1 MTMKKKKARVAH
13 ITRRITFSAAHRLH
27 SDALSPEENR
37 RVFGKCNH
45 PNGHG
50 HNYVLEVTVAGPI
63 DPVTGMV
70 HNLTDLKRVM
80 SEVVEHDIDHKNLNV
95 DVPAFRDL
103 NPTAENI
110 AAVLWD
116 LLAARLPKGLLRE
129 VRLVETENNFVSFR
143 G

>member
-1 MTMKKKKARVAH
+1 MKKAQRKAF
-13 ITRRITFSAAHRLH
+13 ITRRLTFSAAHRLH
-27 SDALSPEENR
+27 SDKLSPEENR

-63 DPVTGMV
+63 DATTGMV
-70 HNLTDLKRVM
+70 FNLTDLKDVM
-80 SEVVEHDIDHKNLNV
+80 TDAIEHDIDHKNLNM
-95 DVPAFRDL
+95 DVPAFRKL

-110 AAVLWD
+110 AVVLWD
-116 LLAARLPKGLLRE
+116 LLEKRLKPGLLHE
-129 VRLVETENNFVSFR
+129 VKLIETENNFVSYR

>member
-1 MTMKKKKARVAH
+1 MKKSNRKAF
-13 ITRRITFSAAHRLH
+13 ITRRLTFSAAHRLH
-27 SDALSPEENR
+27 SDKLSPEENR

-63 DPVTGMV
+63 DPTTGMV
-70 HNLTDLKRVM
+70 FNLTDLKAVM
-80 SEVVEHDIDHKNLNV
+80 TDVIEHDIDHKNLNV
-95 DVPAFRDL
+95 DVPAFRNL

-116 LLAARLPKGLLRE
+116 LIEKRLKPGLLHE
-129 VRLVETENNFVSFR
+129 LKLIETENNFVSYR

>member
-1 MTMKKKKARVAH
+1 MKKPQRKAY
-13 ITRRITFSAAHRLH
+13 ITRRLTFSAAHRLH
-27 SDALSPEENR
+27 SDELSPEENR

-63 DPVTGMV
+63 DATTGMV
-70 HNLTDLKRVM
+70 INLNELKAVM
-80 SEVVEHDIDHKNLNV
+80 NDVIERDIDHKNLNV
-95 DVPAFRDL
+95 DVPAFKTL

-110 AAVLWD
+110 AVVLWD
-116 LLAARLPKGLLRE
+116 LIKARLRHGRLHE
-129 VRLVETENNFVSFR
+129 VRLIETENNFVSYR

>member
-1 MTMKKKKARVAH
+1 MRKIQRKAY
-13 ITRRITFSAAHRLH
+13 ITRRLTFSAAHRLH
-27 SDALSPEENR
+27 SAALGVEENR

-63 DPVTGMV
+63 DPTTGMV
-70 HNLTDLKRVM
+70 FNLTELKNVM
-80 SEVVEHDIDHKNLNV
+80 NDVIERDFDHKNLNV
-95 DVPAFRDL
+95 DVPAFKVL

-116 LLAARLPKGLLRE
+116 LIEKRLKPGLLHE
-129 VRLVETENNFVSFR
+129 VKLIETENNFVSYR

>member
-1 MTMKKKKARVAH
+1 MKKTARRAS
-13 ITRRITFSAAHRLH
+13 ITRRLSFSAAHRLQ
-27 SDALSPEENR
+27 SDALSPDENR

-50 HNYVLEVTVAGPI
+50 HNYVLEVTVTGPI
-63 DPVTGMV
+63 DAVTGMV
-70 HNLTDLKRVM
+70 FNLTDLKQVM
-80 SEVVEHDIDHKNLNV
+80 TDVVERDFDHRNLNV
-95 DVPAFRDL
+95 DVPEFRTL

-116 LLAARLPKGLLRE
+116 RLRKRLKPGLLHE
-129 VRLVETENNFVSFR
+129 VKLIETENNFVSYR

>member
-1 MTMKKKKARVAH
+1 MTKTARTAF
-13 ITRRITFSAAHRLH
+13 ITRRLTFCAAHRLH
-27 SDALSPEENR
+27 SDKLSAEENR

-50 HNYVLEVTVAGPI
+50 HNYVVEVTVAGPI

-70 HNLTDLKRVM
+70 FSLTELKDVM
-80 SEVVEHDIDHKNLNV
+80 ADVVEREFDHKNLNL
-95 DVPAFRDL
+95 DVAAFKAL

-110 AAVLWD
+110 AAVLW
-116 LLAARLPKGLLRE
+116 AALTKRLKPGLLHE
-129 VRLVETENNFVSFR
+129 VRLIETENNFVSYR

>member
-1 MTMKKKKARVAH
+1 MKKPARKAF
-13 ITRRITFSAAHRLH
+13 ITRRLTFSAAHRLH
-27 SDALSPEENR
+27 SDKLSPEENR

-63 DPVTGMV
+63 DATTGMV
-70 HNLTDLKRVM
+70 FNLTDLKDVM
-80 SEVVEHDIDHKNLNV
+80 TDVIENDIDHKNLNI
-95 DVPAFRDL
+95 DVPAFKTL

-110 AAVLWD
+110 AVVLWD
-116 LLAARLPKGLLRE
+116 LLKKRLKPGLLHE
-129 VRLVETENNFVSFR
+129 VKLIETENNFVSYR

>member
-1 MTMKKKKARVAH
+1 MKKAKRNAF
-13 ITRRITFSAAHRLH
+13 ITRRLTFSAAHRLH
-27 SDALSPEENR
+27 SDKLGAAENR

-63 DPVTGMV
+63 DPITGMV
-70 HNLTDLKRVM
+70 FNLTDLKDVM
-80 SEVVEHDIDHKNLNV
+80 TDVIERDIDHKNLNM
-95 DVPAFRDL
+95 DVPAFKTL

-110 AAVLWD
+110 AAVLW
-116 LLAARLPKGLLRE
+116 GLLEKRLKPGLLHE
-129 VRLVETENNFVSFR
+129 VKLIETENNFVSYR

>member
-1 MTMKKKKARVAH
+1 MKKSPRKAF
-13 ITRRITFSAAHRLH
+13 ITRRLTFSAAHRLH
-27 SDALSPEENR
+27 SDKLSPAENR

-63 DPVTGMV
+63 DAVTGMV
-70 HNLTDLKRVM
+70 FNLTELKNVM
-80 SEVVEHDIDHKNLNV
+80 TDVIERDIDHKNLNI
-95 DVPAFRDL
+95 DVPAFRKL

-110 AAVLWD
+110 AVVLWD
-116 LLAARLPKGLLRE
+116 LIEKRLKRGLLHE
-129 VRLVETENNFVSFR
+129 VKLIETENNFVSYR

>member
-1 MTMKKKKARVAH
+1 MKKKPSNRAF
-13 ITRRITFSAAHRLH
+13 ITRRLAFSAAHRLQ
-27 SDALSPEENR
+27 SDKLSPAENR

-50 HNYVLEVTVAGPI
+50 HNYVLEVTVTGPI
-63 DPVTGMV
+63 DGTTGMV
-70 HNLTDLKRVM
+70 FNLTDLKDVM
-80 SEVVEHDIDHKNLNV
+80 TDVVERDFDHKNLNM
-95 DVPAFRDL
+95 DVPEFQSL

-116 LLAARLPKGLLRE
+116 RLQKRLRPGLLHE
-129 VRLVETENNFVSFR
+129 VRLIETENNFVSYR

>member
-1 MTMKKKKARVAH
+1 MKKPARKAF
-13 ITRRITFSAAHRLH
+13 ITRRLTFSAAHRLH
-27 SDALSPEENR
+27 SDELSPEENR

-45 PNGHG
+45 ANGHG

-63 DPVTGMV
+63 DATTGMV
-70 HNLTDLKRVM
+70 FNLTELKNVM
-80 SEVVEHDIDHKNLNV
+80 TDVIEHDIDHKNLNM
-95 DVPAFRDL
+95 DVPAFKTL

-116 LLAARLPKGLLRE
+116 LMEKRLKPGLLHE
-129 VRLVETENNFVSFR
+129 VKLIETENNFVSYR

>member
-1 MTMKKKKARVAH
+1 MKKPSNRAF
-13 ITRRITFSAAHRLH
+13 ITRRLAFSAAHRLQ
-27 SDALSPEENR
+27 SDKLSPAENR

-63 DPVTGMV
+63 DAVTGMV
-70 HNLTDLKRVM
+70 FNLTELKDVM
-80 SEVVEHDIDHKNLNV
+80 TEVIEHDFDHKNLNM
-95 DVPAFRDL
+95 DVPAFRTL

-110 AAVLWD
+110 AAVLW
-116 LLAARLPKGLLRE
+116 GLLDKRLKAGLLHE
-129 VRLVETENNFVSFR
+129 VKLIETENNFVSYR

>member
-1 MTMKKKKARVAH
+1 MKKAS
-13 ITRRITFSAAHRLH
+13 ITRRLTFSAAHRLH

-50 HNYVLEVTVAGPI
+50 HNYVLEATVAGPI
-63 DPVTGMV
+63 DTTTGMV
-70 HNLTDLKRVM
+70 INLNELKSVM
-80 SEVVEHDIDHKNLNV
+80 AEIVEGLFDHKNLNQ
-95 DVPAFRDL
+95 DVPAFKTL

-110 AAVLWD
+110 AMVLWD
-116 LLAARLPKGLLRE
+116 MLAARLAPGLLQE
-129 VRLVETENNFVSFR
+129 VKLIETENNFVSYR

>member
-1 MTMKKKKARVAH
+1 MKKKDPRKAF
-13 ITRRITFSAAHRLH
+13 ITRRLTFSAAHRLH
-27 SDALSPEENR
+27 SDKLSAEENR

-63 DPVTGMV
+63 DPTTGMV
-70 HNLTDLKRVM
+70 FNLTDLKAVM
-80 SEVVEHDIDHKNLNV
+80 TDVIEHDIDHKNLNV

-116 LLAARLPKGLLRE
+116 LIEKRLKPGLLHE
-129 VRLVETENNFVSFR
+129 LKLIETENNFVSYR

>member
-1 MTMKKKKARVAH
+1 MSKPGKKAF
-13 ITRRITFSAAHRLH
+13 ITRRLTFSAAHRLH
-27 SDALSPEENR
+27 SGALTDEENR

-50 HNYVLEVTVAGPI
+50 HNYTLEVTVAGPI

-70 HNLTDLKRVM
+70 FNLTELKDVM
-80 SEVVEHDIDHKNLNV
+80 SEVVERGFDHKNLNL
-95 DVPAFRDL
+95 DVPAFKSL

-110 AAVLWD
+110 AAVVWD
-116 LLAARLPKGLLRE
+116 MLEKRLGPGLLHE
-129 VRLVETENNFVSFR
+129 IKLIETENNFVSYR